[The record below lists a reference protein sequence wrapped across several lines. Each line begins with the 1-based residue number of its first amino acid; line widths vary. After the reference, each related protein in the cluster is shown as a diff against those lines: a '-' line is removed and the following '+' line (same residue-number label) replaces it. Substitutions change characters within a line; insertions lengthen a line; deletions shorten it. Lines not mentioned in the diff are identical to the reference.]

1 MKLLLDTHV
10 FLWSQ
15 SDPKRLSKAERDAIG
30 DPLNAILLSAATAWE
45 IEIKRQLGKLDVPM
59 DWMERASGFG
69 VQWLDVR
76 PDHVRALRGLPPI
89 HRNPFDRILVAQ
101 SFVENARL
109 LSHDPLVL
117 RYLANTP
124 HLFQ

>member
-59 DWMERASGFG
+59 DWMERTSGFG
-69 VQWLDVR
+69 IQWLDVR

-89 HRNPFDRILVAQ
+89 HRDPFDRILVAQ

>member
-59 DWMERASGFG
+59 DWMERTSGYG
-69 VQWLDVR
+69 IQWLDVR

-89 HRNPFDRILVAQ
+89 HRDPFDRILVAQ

>member
-59 DWMERASGFG
+59 DWMERTSGFG
-69 VQWLDVR
+69 IQWLDVR

-89 HRNPFDRILVAQ
+89 HRDPFDRILVAQ

-124 HLFQ
+124 NLFQ

>member
-15 SDPKRLSKAERDAIG
+15 SDPKRLSNAERDAIG
-30 DPLNAILLSAATAWE
+30 DSRNAILLSAATAWE

-76 PDHVRALRGLPPI
+76 PDHVRALRDLPPI
-89 HRNPFDRILVAQ
+89 HRDPFDRILVAQ
-101 SFVENARL
+101 SFV
-109 LSHDPLVL
+109 
-117 RYLANTP
+117 
-124 HLFQ
+124 